1 MDRFINFFIP
11 HVVQICLQIRIFS
24 ANLHSNLTI
33 FNLIN
38 NVVVEFFF
46 VILFNYKNLENIN
59 FNLFEAN
66 ISLFVVGCSVW
77 SLLFQ
82 KKTNAEY

>member
-38 NVVVEFFF
+38 NVVVGFFF
-46 VILFNYKNLENIN
+46 IFNYKNWAKIN
-59 FNLFEAN
+59 FNLFEVN
-66 ISLFVVGCSVW
+66 F
-77 SLLFQ
+77 LLS
-82 KKTNAEY
+82 N